1 MQYRELLSSWINSLS
16 KQTSLQR
23 HERGIK
29 MESEIAH
36 TTNPKHFLKSEEVK
50 LKLSYVKENIS
61 KGVYD
66 THGMKL
72 MTAFAVAILLYK
84 NGQRS
89 GVIENL
95 TVDEYKLRRDDVLQK
110 KL

>member
-1 MQYRELLSSWINSLS
+1 
-16 KQTSLQR
+16 
-23 HERGIK
+23 
-29 MESEIAH
+29 MESDIAH

-50 LKLSYVKENIS
+50 LKLLYAKENIS

-72 MTAFAVAILLYK
+72 MTAFAAAILLYK
-84 NGQRS
+84 SGQRS

-95 TVDEYKLRRDDVLQK
+95 TVDEFKLRRDDVLQK
-110 KL
+110 KIIIPCVHHKTGRKGCAKLVVNTMDFEHI